1 MLATEGVGAEGITS
15 WKITEGETATSGAM
29 MAMSFEPDA
38 GVVEPTTVGVEL
50 SRHRL
55 CQRPTFTVE
64 VLELHAKSPSVSALL
79 DAMQLTLP
87 PAE

>member
-15 WKITEGETATSGAM
+15 WKITEGETATSGAT

-55 CQRPTFTVE
+55 CQRPAFPVE
-64 VLELHAKSPSVSALL
+64 VHHLTMSAVLV
-79 DAMQLTLP
+79 AMQLTLP
-87 PAE
+87 AAG